1 MDTQGLLRP
10 CCAGTAT
17 WARHMPCSPRGPP
30 AAQFAPNS
38 AWSHPEWTLGRSGRS
53 GSARTGRGRSWAPR
67 PRAPPSR
74 GTLLPTPT
82 ARMTTAVRRRG
93 AAAAWVCRCVPEG
106 GDAWPGRRAPPP
118 ARPAAPET
126 TAAARQGCGSRG
138 RPAICRGWVGHEHS
152 PSSPA
157 LPPRSSPPPGPWQ
170 PAGAPHG
177 GPGRPVRVPSRRRAH
192 PSQQPDQPAN
202 SRRRPRLRARI
213 ADPRLWSSAGASR
226 LAAAAAP
233 PRGPARQRPAH
244 PSSPAPK
251 ALNPNP
257 PLPSTPHP
265 CRPRQAGR
273 PVGRRA
279 GGPLPQGARA
289 GRRRVVSGRGPVACH
304 RSEALLPGSLRANPA
319 GVPFHLADLPGSG
332 LQYMWRPCGAAGQRS
347 LCPCPA
353 CCLSPGPMR
362 QSHLPPPLPRSAL
375 PPAGRQSPR
384 QSS

>member
-1 MDTQGLLRP
+1 MR
-10 CCAGTAT
+10 
-17 WARHMPCSPRGPP
+17 ARG
-30 AAQFAPNS
+30 
-38 AWSHPEWTLGRSGRS
+38 W
-53 GSARTGRGRSWAPR
+53 
-67 PRAPPSR
+67 
-74 GTLLPTPT
+74 
-82 ARMTTAVRRRG
+82 
-93 AAAAWVCRCVPEG
+93 
-106 GDAWPGRRAPPP
+106 DAWPGRRAPPP
-118 ARPAAPET
+118 GP
-126 TAAARQGCGSRG
+126 
-138 RPAICRGWVGHEHS
+138 
-152 PSSPA
+152 PSSPRNHCSGA
-157 LPPRSSPPPGPWQ
+157 AGLRKPWEASHLPRLGRARAQPLLSGPPPPLEPAPGALAACWGASRRPRAAGACSLPPARPP
-170 PAGAPHG
+170 
-177 GPGRPVRVPSRRRAH
+177 
-192 PSQQPDQPAN
+192 QPDQPAN

-213 ADPRLWSSAGASR
+213 ADPRLWSSAGAGR

-233 PRGPARQRPAH
+233 PRAPARQRPAH

-384 QSS
+384 PSS